1 MTNREDT
8 EARLQRLEDL
18 EEIRELFIEYKRVL
32 DGKDFAAYASLFAT
46 DGEFIAGEMHAKG
59 RAEIQALVEGML
71 GNLLTDERGNDF
83 HLVINPSVR
92 IDGDPRDGGG
102 HVGLRGSGR
111 GRSAGPRQA
120 RPLRRRAHPRGRP
133 LEVLAPLRAD
143 RHPGRLTTASR
154 PRRAPPGR
162 VSAAGSRPRTRA
174 DRRDSRR

>member
-92 IDGDPRDGGG
+92 IDGDRATAEVTWAYVVRGEDDQPVLAKLGHYDDVLTREDG
-102 HVGLRGSGR
+102 RWR
-111 GRSAGPRQA
+111 F
-120 RPLRRRAHPRGRP
+120 LRRC
-133 LEVLAPLRAD
+133 APTDIPA
-143 RHPGRLTTASR
+143 
-154 PRRAPPGR
+154 
-162 VSAAGSRPRTRA
+162 V
-174 DRRDSRR
+174 

>member
-92 IDGDPRDGGG
+92 IDGDRATAE
-102 HVGLRGSGR
+102 VTSAYVVRGEDDQ
-111 GRSAGPRQA
+111 P
-120 RPLRRRAHPRGRP
+120 
-133 LEVLAPLRAD
+133 VLAKLGHYDDVLTREDGRWRFLRCC
-143 RHPGRLTTASR
+143 
-154 PRRAPPGR
+154 APTDIPA
-162 VSAAGSRPRTRA
+162 V
-174 DRRDSRR
+174 